1 DRTKRTP
8 FSQAK
13 LPFRVLAVLCSRSIH
28 SSRFM
33 LHVPSFWDVGRSRNT
48 SCFFSSLTN
57 LEMQYLILVRCRIVV
72 HPWNT
77 ISPSPFR
84 PRFFVCGPP
93 FCDYPRY
100 GEHRAEGWLLSGRRQ
115 RSRLEWP
122 YRLN

>member
-1 DRTKRTP
+1 ASETPIHSPSRTLLAFNSR
-8 FSQAK
+8 FSFY
-13 LPFRVLAVLCSRSIH
+13 PSRSIVLGCRPKPKH
-28 SSRFM
+28 SCY
-33 LHVPSFWDVGRSRNT
+33 L
-48 SCFFSSLTN
+48 SSLTN
-57 LEMQYLILVRCRIVV
+57 LEVQYLILVRCRIVV